1 MSEIENKWGRPGF
14 EKQIEEIRHTRN
26 LAGATSRLSLST
38 RQRIY
43 AFIQRGGSFKRGT
56 WNGCVMN
63 AASGEGNVT
72 SIQAAAAYFNEPIQ
86 VISNFIGQWDSTPGR
101 TEDANRT
108 LERILLEC
116 GLTSESPEYKPQTES
131 KVKVF
136 RVRLFTSAETAAV
149 EELRAEIEAGAF
161 DKDLA
166 EFQEL
171 VGV

>member
-1 MSEIENKWGRPGF
+1 MTEIENRWGRPGF
-14 EKQIEEIRHTRN
+14 EKQMRELHHAGS
-26 LAGATSRLSLST
+26 LAGSVMALSLST

-63 AASGEGNVT
+63 AASGEANVT
-72 SIQAAAAYFNEPIQ
+72 SISAAAHYFQEPYHT
-86 VISNFIGQWDSTPGR
+86 ISDFIGQWDATPG
-101 TEDANRT
+101 DSVSANRT
-108 LERILLEC
+108 LEKILLEV
-116 GLTSESPEYKPQTES
+116 GLTTESPEYKPQEEN

-136 RVRLFTSAETAAV
+136 RVRLFTSAETKAV

-161 DKDLA
+161 DADLA